1 MDFYL
6 GIDIGTSRV
15 KAVLFDQHF
24 TARASAAENTSPR
37 LSANGYAEQD
47 MTQLWHSV
55 LAILRQ
61 IARHP
66 ALQAG
71 RLRAIGLAGQGEGVW
86 LSDEQGEPV
95 GPGILWSDTR
105 SHALMSDLLRR
116 PGFDRRYFA
125 DTGTHLQPCNT
136 SLQLYWL
143 KQYQPER
150 LAAAR
155 YLFFAKDWI
164 RFRLTGVAALELTDA
179 SSSLLNQQSGSWSS
193 VVMNEMGLDELLPL
207 FPPLLAPDA
216 PAGTLSDAVAA
227 LTGLPAATPVAA
239 GALDVC
245 SAALGCGAV
254 NEGDIYTIL
263 GTTCCTGI
271 VCRGPQTVNEATRFV
286 THTEAGQVISLF
298 PMQAGTPNIDWLQQH
313 ISLDADLGRLEQAIA
328 DVEPGSGGVFWQ
340 PYLNGE
346 RAPFYSPDARAGF
359 IGISPHTTRAE
370 LQRAVFEG
378 LAFAIVDALQGY
390 PQGGELYL
398 TGGGAA
404 SATWLQIIAD
414 CTGRTVVS
422 SAFNELSARGAAILA
437 ARSVAALAETP
448 PLAQTRYQPRP
459 QAHAR
464 YAALYP
470 VYRLL
475 REQMLPVW
483 QARQAAL
490 QHLSQEVQP

>member
-24 TARASAAENTSPR
+24 TACASAAENTSPR

-105 SHALMSDLLRR
+105 SHELMSDLLRR

-143 KQYQPER
+143 KQYQPAR

-179 SSSLLNQQSGSWSS
+179 SSSLLNQQTGSWSS
-193 VVMNEMGLDELLPL
+193 VVMNEMGLNELLPL

-216 PAGTLSDAVAA
+216 PAGTLSD
-227 LTGLPAATPVAA
+227 
-239 GALDVC
+239 
-245 SAALGCGAV
+245 
-254 NEGDIYTIL
+254 
-263 GTTCCTGI
+263 
-271 VCRGPQTVNEATRFV
+271 ATRFV

-328 DVEPGSGGVFWQ
+328 AVEPGSGGVFWQ

-359 IGISPHTTRAE
+359 FGISPHTTRAQ

-437 ARSVAALAETP
+437 ARSVTALAETP

-464 YAALYP
+464 YSALYP

-490 QHLSQEVQP
+490 QPLSQDLQP